1 MLEIGPGTGNITAYL
16 AFTGLAVMSGISFY
30 FVKTDHLKNN
40 HIFPQY
46 NFILIYMKAF
56 VLLNTELGMES
67 KIIEALNVVEEITN
81 IHSLYGIYDLIIEL
95 EAESMDKIKEVVFN
109 KVRRLDNVKS
119 TITLLTYGEPLLN
132 E

>member
-1 MLEIGPGTGNITAYL
+1 
-16 AFTGLAVMSGISFY
+16 
-30 FVKTDHLKNN
+30 
-40 HIFPQY
+40 
-46 NFILIYMKAF
+46 MKAF